1 MIQTKGLIE
10 IAGIIS
16 VILGLIF
23 VRYELQQNRLS
34 MQAQTRA
41 IVSQISVENLI
52 SMREDDRLI
61 ELLSDPEMIRTVAD
75 EFRIDMWLLQYARSA
90 ENAYYQYQLGLF
102 ELEEFES
109 QQLSNQ
115 IPFCVPRNMNWW
127 ERSKIR
133 FSTSFRDYF
142 DQVLRAECSEN
153 GT

>member
-1 MIQTKGLIE
+1 MIKAKSLLE
-10 IAGIIS
+10 LAGIVS

-23 VRYELQQNRLS
+23 VRYELQENRLS

-61 ELLSDPEMIRTVAD
+61 ELLSDPDMVRTPAD
-75 EFRIDMWLLQYARSA
+75 EFRIDMWLLQYTRSA

-109 QQLSNQ
+109 QRLSNQ
-115 IPFCVPRNMNWW
+115 IPFCIARNRYWW
-127 ERSKIR
+127 ERSKTR
-133 FSTSFRDYF
+133 FSNSFRDYF
-142 DQVLRAECSEN
+142 NQTLQAECSDN

>member
-1 MIQTKGLIE
+1 M
-10 IAGIIS
+10 
-16 VILGLIF
+16 ILGLIF

-61 ELLSDPEMIRTVAD
+61 ELLSDRDMVRTLAD

-109 QQLSNQ
+109 QRLSNQ
-115 IPFCVPRNMNWW
+115 IPFCDPRNRNWW
-127 ERSKIR
+127 ERSKLR
-133 FSTSFRDYF
+133 FSSSFRNYF
-142 DQVLRAECSEN
+142 DQTLQVECDEN